1 MYILIRGEYLCICQ
15 ASVWEVFGKKSPT
28 FGFSWLLQ
36 PEPEPFENN
45 VVLVIVLDPE
55 IRRLVK
61 IKDFISLKK
70 LLYTKLHIDDSTIL
84 QLVKNTTG
92 QTKILYGFIIGNI
105 DLQLVILEKYYL
117 LIKEIS
123 SQSLFKLLEN
133 NNNITG
139 VQWGNT
145 NEICGI
151 KVLEHLKM

>member
-1 MYILIRGEYLCICQ
+1 L
-15 ASVWEVFGKKSPT
+15 
-28 FGFSWLLQ
+28 SWLLQ

-92 QTKILYGFIIGNI
+92 QTKILYGFIIGKRQHRFTARN
-105 DLQLVILEKYYL
+105 
-117 LIKEIS
+117 
-123 SQSLFKLLEN
+123 F
-133 NNNITG
+133 G
-139 VQWGNT
+139 
-145 NEICGI
+145 
-151 KVLEHLKM
+151 KVLSAYKRNKFPVII